1 MTPNSVPFL
10 ALSVYLSVLVLCN
23 VAELSLQSNVTSCAR
38 SAVMQVIQ
46 QNFVNK
52 KKILFTAC
60 CIFAVITIILA
71 FFVVTSND

>member
-10 ALSVYLSVLVLCN
+10 ALFVYLSVLVLCN
-23 VAELSLQSNVTSCAR
+23 VAELSLQSNVNSCAR

-52 KKILFTAC
+52 KILFTAC
-60 CIFAVITIILA
+60 CIFAIITIILA